1 MTPLSSGRIIVAAIL
16 AMFLYGIIAA
26 MLGTLMP
33 GFGFTPAENGKV
45 AGAQALGLVI
55 ASLAV
60 GPFID
65 NKGKKPA
72 LLLGVAL
79 IAISL
84 IALATWGDFRL
95 AMLCWFFAGMGGA
108 IILTAANALGSD
120 ASEQRRAIALNL
132 LSLFFGLGG
141 MATPVLMN
149 YLAEGSGKVLCYMAA
164 LLCAITFAVHVTTPM
179 PRPTGERGFKFSE
192 AHTLLGRPSLWLL
205 CAFMFLYVTCEVGIW
220 NWLVLYLKTQNISQ
234 SKALNILSFG
244 FALGLLI
251 GRVIVCR
258 ILVNVAASTV
268 TLGAAGAMA
277 ATTFL
282 MLRTSDPALAGIIVF
297 CVGIAMAP
305 VFPTTLAMVADA
317 SPKSTTAMGV
327 VITFGF
333 IGLALS
339 SPLIGA
345 IAGGDPTA
353 LKTGL
358 LVLPVAS
365 LIMIVVNLALRPL
378 LARAPE
384 RSELLN
390 DDAIGS

>member
-1 MTPLSSGRIIVAAIL
+1 
-16 AMFLYGIIAA
+16 MFLYGIIAA
-26 MLGTLMP
+26 LLGTLMP
-33 GFGFTPAENGKV
+33 GFGFTPSQSGRV

-72 LLLGVAL
+72 LLLGLAF

-84 IALATWGDFRL
+84 VALATWGGFQL
-95 AMLCWFFAGMGGA
+95 AMLWWFVEGMGGA
-108 IILTAANALGSD
+108 IILTAANALASD
-120 ASEQRRAIALNL
+120 AGEDRRAITLNL

-141 MATPVLMN
+141 LATPALMN
-149 YLAEGSGKVLCYMAA
+149 YLAAGNGKALCYIAT
-164 LLCAITFAVHVTTPM
+164 LLCAITFAVHIATPM
-179 PRPTGERGFKFSE
+179 PPPTGVRGFKFSE
-192 AHTLLGRPSLWLL
+192 ARILLAKPSLWLL

-220 NWLVLYLKTQNISQ
+220 NWLVLYLKTRNISQ
-234 SKALNILSFG
+234 SQALNILSFG

-258 ILVNVAASTV
+258 ILVKVPASIV

-277 ATTFL
+277 VTTFL
-282 MLRTSDPALAGIIVF
+282 MLKTTAPGLAGIVVF

-305 VFPTTLAMVADA
+305 VFPTTLAMVADS
-317 SPKSTTAMGV
+317 SPRSTTAMGI

-333 IGLALS
+333 IGLAFS
-339 SPLIGA
+339 SPLIGT
-345 IAGGDPTA
+345 IAGGDPIR

-358 LVLPVAS
+358 LVLPAAS
-365 LIMIVVNLALRPL
+365 LMMILVNLALRPL
-378 LARAPE
+378 LAQAHE
-384 RSELLN
+384 RHALVE
-390 DDAIGS
+390 I